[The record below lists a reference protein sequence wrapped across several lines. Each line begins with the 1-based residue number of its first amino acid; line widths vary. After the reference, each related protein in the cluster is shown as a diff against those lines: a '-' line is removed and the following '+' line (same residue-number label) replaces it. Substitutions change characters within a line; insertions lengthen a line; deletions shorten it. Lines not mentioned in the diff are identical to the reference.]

1 MGAAQQ
7 SNKNEKFALSCFL
20 NFHIWYSENIRKGN
34 NMKAYDLYLANVRG
48 QKITGFYRYY
58 SNSFNE
64 ARAQFRK
71 DKPTFDYL
79 NVEILAAV

>member
-1 MGAAQQ
+1 
-7 SNKNEKFALSCFL
+7 
-20 NFHIWYSENIRKGN
+20 
-34 NMKAYDLYLANVRG
+34 MKAYDLYLANVRG